1 MRQALSSTHFAG
13 EKMETQKGKG
23 TCRQSYKYERTVVDL
38 NPGVLATIA
47 ALSPY
52 STVVL
57 LGVCNP
63 SYPSMTR

>member
-1 MRQALSSTHFAG
+1 MHIVLQIQGR
-13 EKMETQKGKG
+13 
-23 TCRQSYKYERTVVDL
+23 VVDL
-38 NPGVLATIA
+38 NPGVLATIT

-63 SYPSMTR
+63 SYPSVTR